1 MGRIY
6 HQTVVDAN
14 CSLAFGKLY
23 LSKLPMT
30 AVDVLHDRVVPFYDE
45 HGIDI
50 EHMLT
55 DNGREYCGRPL
66 KHPYELYLVASQIQH
81 RRTQV
86 GSPQTNGFCER
97 FHRTLKEE
105 FFAVAFRKTEYESL
119 DQLQVDL
126 DRYLAFYN
134 RERAH
139 QGYRTKGRTPYRAFV
154 EAIATT
160 KQPEEVEPE
169 AA

>member
-1 MGRIY
+1 
-6 HQTVVDAN
+6 
-14 CSLAFGKLY
+14 
-23 LSKLPMT
+23 
-30 AVDVLHDRVVPFYDE
+30 
-45 HGIDI
+45 
-50 EHMLT
+50 MLT
-55 DNGREYCGRPL
+55 DNGREYCGRAL
-66 KHPYELYLVASQIQH
+66 QHPYELYLAISQIQH

-139 QGYRTKGRTPYRAFV
+139 QGYRTKGRTPYQAFV
-154 EAIATT
+154 DGVAAMQ
-160 KQPEEVEPE
+160 QPEEVEPE